1 VPKLHDWYTA
11 VAAAGEVESELATL
25 AADERRVGKPRSGM
39 GDIIDGEENRK
50 FSDWSEPEWSWQE
63 SAIWRARFR
72 EFATQWAVGGQCACC
87 ASAGG
92 EDPSVA
98 FVMHVSVLIIYSEY
112 VCVGVGQE
120 RLGPSYFFISL
131 VLGPLNSLV
140 WYVPSLRYT
149 RGLGWRM
156 HCGVEVTESSTNEQ
170 HHLSLVVVG
179 VAVTVKVHA
188 THCSTGCR
196 AAWRGASTSRRAIRS
211 GNGRRPCP
219 SSSGRCGST
228 RLRRRR
234 CCKIFRCPTSPRRR
248 AGTHSLKRTL
258 VVTFS
263 TLYDD
268 CLVLYLSMSTGLM
281 TVAYSSTV
289 GDSMMTVSFI

>member
-1 VPKLHDWYTA
+1 
-11 VAAAGEVESELATL
+11 
-25 AADERRVGKPRSGM
+25 
-39 GDIIDGEENRK
+39 
-50 FSDWSEPEWSWQE
+50 
-63 SAIWRARFR
+63 
-72 EFATQWAVGGQCACC
+72 
-87 ASAGG
+87 
-92 EDPSVA
+92 
-98 FVMHVSVLIIYSEY
+98 
-112 VCVGVGQE
+112 
-120 RLGPSYFFISL
+120 
-131 VLGPLNSLV
+131 
-140 WYVPSLRYT
+140 
-149 RGLGWRM
+149 M

-179 VAVTVKVHA
+179 VAVTVKVHS

-196 AAWRGASTSRRAIRS
+196 AAWRGASTSRRAIGS

-234 CCKIFRCPTSPRRR
+234 CCKNFRCPTSPRRR

-268 CLVLYLSMSTGLM
+268 CLVLYLSMSTSLM
-281 TVAYSSTV
+281 TVAYSSTI
-289 GDSMMTVSFI
+289 GDSMMTVSYSTLVHGDFVVLSIQ

>member
-1 VPKLHDWYTA
+1 MCVCVCVCVCVSMKTVSRHVCACVCLCLCVCTVCARCCSRFYTHTHTHTHTCKPTHTHTRTRTQVPKLHDWYTA

-149 RGLGWRM
+149 PLRQTRSILQ
-156 HCGVEVTESSTNEQ
+156 SP
-170 HHLSLVVVG
+170 
-179 VAVTVKVHA
+179 K
-188 THCSTGCR
+188 
-196 AAWRGASTSRRAIRS
+196 RRQA
-211 GNGRRPCP
+211 
-219 SSSGRCGST
+219 
-228 RLRRRR
+228 
-234 CCKIFRCPTSPRRR
+234 
-248 AGTHSLKRTL
+248 
-258 VVTFS
+258 
-263 TLYDD
+263 
-268 CLVLYLSMSTGLM
+268 
-281 TVAYSSTV
+281 
-289 GDSMMTVSFI
+289 

>member
-1 VPKLHDWYTA
+1 MHSRTTRANRPRTRGTRERERERETQPQKNQTQ
-11 VAAAGEVESELATL
+11 TL
-25 AADERRVGKPRSGM
+25 RYCMFLFFG
-39 GDIIDGEENRK
+39 
-50 FSDWSEPEWSWQE
+50 
-63 SAIWRARFR
+63 
-72 EFATQWAVGGQCACC
+72 
-87 ASAGG
+87 
-92 EDPSVA
+92 
-98 FVMHVSVLIIYSEY
+98 Y
-112 VCVGVGQE
+112 VCQKKIFLFASVTIKI
-120 RLGPSYFFISL
+120 FFGCVCQNMYMFNMYIHMGTRTHYPCTYYNIYTYNRHIIH
-131 VLGPLNSLV
+131 LGPLNSLV
-140 WYVPSLRYT
+140 WQVPCLRYT